1 MLMTGTDKPDRKN
14 DPATV
19 RDKAILS
26 AVAQHIDERLATIL
40 ASAQALTEEKVA
52 AIRASTEA
60 LAREL
65 HAGVRDVQSLAAS
78 TDATLRR
85 IEEERLRLTAVNVER
100 MNVLTT
106 NVGEWLDRCAMPPE
120 FAPATVET

>member
-1 MLMTGTDKPDRKN
+1 MTATDEPDRK
-14 DPATV
+14 DDVASV

-26 AVAQHIDERLATIL
+26 AVAQHVDERVAAVR
-40 ASAQALTEEKVA
+40 ASAEALAEEKVA
-52 AIRASTEA
+52 AVRATTEA

-85 IEEERLRLTAVNVER
+85 IEEERLRLTAVNVAR

>member
-1 MLMTGTDKPDRKN
+1 MTATQQPDRKN
-14 DPATV
+14 DAATV

-26 AVAQHIDERLATIL
+26 AVAQHIDERLAAVL
-40 ASAQALTEEKVA
+40 ASAQARSEEKVA
-52 AIRASTEA
+52 AVRASTEA

-85 IEEERLRLTAVNVER
+85 IEEERMRLTAVNVAR
-100 MNVLTT
+100 MNVLTS
-106 NVGEWLDRCAMPPE
+106 NVGQWLDRCAPPE